1 MKALQ
6 GIALASVLIATAS
19 PAMAGN
25 FTCGQQ
31 LIRES
36 ERVGP
41 FKQEV
46 ERKCGAPT
54 YVQGNVWVYERGQRF
69 TTVLTFNSRGQ
80 LTSISRR

>member
-1 MKALQ
+1 MKIIQ
-6 GIALASVLIATAS
+6 GIALAGVILVMAS
-19 PAMAGN
+19 PANAGN

-41 FKQEV
+41 FKEEV

-54 YVQGNVWVYERGQRF
+54 FTQGNVWVYERGQRF
-69 TTVLTFNSRGQ
+69 TTILTFNARGQ